1 MTVKV
6 YTLDNEGNDVER
18 GTITLKDGALVANPA
33 DSDLLSRILDNPIH
47 LFNGAVTVGQPEK
60 FLRGL
65 HRQYKS
71 AYLRV
76 SEVSA

>member
-18 GTITLKDGALVANPA
+18 GTITLKDGALVAIP
-33 DSDLLSRILDNPIH
+33 SDDPFLARIIDHPIM
-47 LFNGAVTVGQPEK
+47 LIDGTVTAGQPEK

-71 AYLRV
+71 AYLRA
-76 SEVSA
+76 SEVSE